1 MALQPLAKITPAS
14 ASVDGILIFEQ
25 RERDDENVRDT
36 APLIIQEVTVVNAA
50 SLSAAMTVDDDLSTS
65 TRDGT
70 PLEVVL
76 SGATLTAAATP
87 GTITIVGEDASG
99 DALTLV
105 LTFATAA
112 LATPQYPDALFTEIT
127 SVTPA
132 GFSAG
137 TCTIVALGASSGG
150 DAFPLQPLVNEG
162 DLALTGELIE
172 AAYKSGN
179 AASKK
184 GISGPLDIAN
194 GLTVS
199 ATGDAGCLL
208 PLSLMLQPRR
218 FDWHVRNGTG
228 KTYPADIDVVAELD
242 IATRTRAAAQTV
254 RRALA
259 DNLSTSD
266 NPRKITLT
274 PIPPIIV
281 VNAQSIAAGTALTL
295 ANDLDGDRDTAVR
308 LSVTLASAALSTQ
321 STPGTITI
329 VGTDTDDNV
338 QTEIVSFANDALDVA
353 QTPTDTWKTI
363 TSVTPAGFNA
373 GTVTMSELP
382 IAIASGKTQAT
393 ILIIGTDNN
402 DDRIAEQ
409 VPVSAS
415 QVSTAQTTDQFFKT
429 VTEIRC
435 ADFASGLFKV
445 TARDRSVVV
454 TMTPQDK
461 QTYRYWKIEYSKG
474 GVPNVYDGLRP
485 QSMNFS
491 IGSRTEMVNYT
502 IAFLGRKGDTYT
514 NLAGET
520 HDDTSIPPFY
530 PEPTPTH
537 SDLKFSEPDFFPG
550 WQAKILIDGVL
561 MYATSASFSYETG
574 YVNGDAISGDRFQ
587 TAAPTRDAMRA
598 LMLDLTIQYSREN
611 DFSGLFRKNATLRN
625 VEVQLINQ
633 PEGGFPELQIWR
645 FPTAQVQNS
654 SDPATS
660 GQSRITQQVQLKAF
674 DNDFGVPN
682 DIVVV
687 VHLPELVLPRV
698 F

>member
-1 MALQPLAKITPAS
+1 MALQSLAKITPAS
-14 ASVDGILIFEQ
+14 ASIDGILIFEQ
-25 RERDDENVRDT
+25 RERDDENVRNT
-36 APLIIQEVTVVNAA
+36 APLIIQEVTVVNAQ
-50 SLSAAMTVDDDLSTS
+50 SLSSAMTVADDLSTS

-70 PLEVVL
+70 PLEVAL
-76 SGATLTAAATP
+76 AGARLTAAATP
-87 GTITIVGEDASG
+87 GKITIVGEDAAG
-99 DALTLV
+99 DAVTVV
-105 LTFATAA
+105 LTFANTA
-112 LATPQYPDALFTEIT
+112 LTTTQYPETLFTEIT

-137 TCTIVALGASSGG
+137 TCTIIALGASSGG

-194 GLTVS
+194 GLTIS

-218 FDWHVRNGTG
+218 FDWHIRNGTG
-228 KTYPADIDVVAELD
+228 KTYPADIDIVDELD
-242 IATRTRAAAQTV
+242 ITTRTRTATQSV
-254 RRALA
+254 RRALD
-259 DNLSTSD
+259 DNLSSSD
-266 NPRKITLT
+266 NPRRVTLT
-274 PIPPIIV
+274 PITPIIV
-281 VNAQSIAAGTALTL
+281 VNAQAISQASARTL
-295 ANDLDGDRDTAVR
+295 ANDLDGDRDIAVR
-308 LSVTLASAALSTQ
+308 LTVSLANATLSAVG
-321 STPGTITI
+321 TPGTITI
-329 VGTDTDDNV
+329 VGTDNAGNA
-338 QTEIVSFANDALDVA
+338 QTEVVSFANSALDVA

-363 TSVTPAGFNA
+363 TSVTPAGFSA
-373 GTVTMSELP
+373 GTVTISELP
-382 IAIASGKTQAT
+382 VAIASGKAQAT

-409 VPVSAS
+409 VPVTSS
-415 QVSTAQTTDQFFKT
+415 QLSTAQTTDQFFKT

-435 ADFASGLFKV
+435 ADFASGLYKV
-445 TARDRSVVV
+445 TGRDRSVVV

-491 IGSRTEMVNYT
+491 IGSRTEKVNYT

-514 NLAGET
+514 NLAGQT

-537 SDLKFSEPDFFPG
+537 RDLKFSEPDFFPG
-550 WQAKILIDGVL
+550 WQAKVLIDGVL

-587 TAAPTRDAMRA
+587 TAPPTRDAVRT
-598 LMLDLTIQYSREN
+598 LMLDLTMQYSREN

-660 GQSRITQQVQLKAF
+660 GQSRITQQVQLKGF
-674 DNDFGVPN
+674 DNDFGNPN